1 LQEQFDIFVRVML
14 SMRIMAK
21 AYKQI
26 RLTKVPVHVHKKL
39 KVQAA
44 ECGKTLEQRII
55 DILTTRM
62 EKE

>member
-1 LQEQFDIFVRVML
+1 
-14 SMRIMAK
+14 MRIMAK

-26 RLTKVPVHVHKKL
+26 RLTKVPAEVHKKL

-55 DILTTRM
+55 DILKARV
-62 EKE
+62 ERE